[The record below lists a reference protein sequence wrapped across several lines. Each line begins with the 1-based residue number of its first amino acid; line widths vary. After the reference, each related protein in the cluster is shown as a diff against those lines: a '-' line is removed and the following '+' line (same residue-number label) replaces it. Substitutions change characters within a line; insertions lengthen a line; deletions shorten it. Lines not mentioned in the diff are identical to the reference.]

1 MKNKNVL
8 NTILLISIFALAS
21 AYFIE
26 YILGYKPC
34 NLCLFERLPYL
45 FAIILIFTVLIINK
59 LEKIILIILSIIFA
73 AATIL
78 SFYHF
83 GIEQGFFEES
93 LVCIANNDV
102 NNLTKEDLIKDLQS
116 KTISCKDVDFRL
128 FGLSLATINI
138 IISFIL
144 SAITLK
150 LFLNYEKNCQK

>member
-34 NLCLFERLPYL
+34 NLCLIERLPYL

-150 LFLNYEKNCQK
+150 LFLNYEKN